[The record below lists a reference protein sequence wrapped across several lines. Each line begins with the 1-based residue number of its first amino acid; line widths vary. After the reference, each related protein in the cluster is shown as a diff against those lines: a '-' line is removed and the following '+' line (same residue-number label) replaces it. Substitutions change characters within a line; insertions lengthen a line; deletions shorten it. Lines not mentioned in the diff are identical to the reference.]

1 MFFSNRHC
9 SISDQIS
16 LWYKDQRSTQFEQ
29 KLPEFHN
36 LVYLMSKDKAK
47 ITVKGSWIMDEMTQ
61 HLMDLY
67 GLNPN
72 VMPFAFQFP
81 RLPPGL
87 TSPVFGIT
95 PNAKNNISKN
105 NDSLNL
111 KLQDFKQM
119 YQKFAA
125 GLFEMHNPGLIPP
138 GHPLY
143 SRQNSIETLNAE
155 NSKLQKE
162 NLDLRKKVEKLSK
175 SKKTT

>member
-1 MFFSNRHC
+1 M
-9 SISDQIS
+9 
-16 LWYKDQRSTQFEQ
+16 YKDQRSTQFEQ
-29 KLPEFHN
+29 KLPRFYN
-36 LVYLMSKDKAK
+36 LVYLTSKDKAK
-47 ITVKGSWIMDEMTQ
+47 ITVEWSLFMDEMTR

-72 VMPFAFQFP
+72 VLPIAFHFP

-87 TSPVFGIT
+87 TTPVFGIS
-95 PNAKNNISKN
+95 PNPQNSVAKN

-125 GLFEMHNPGLIPP
+125 GLFDMHYPGLIPP

-143 SRQNSIETLNAE
+143 SRQNSVETLNAE

-162 NLDLRKKVEKLSK
+162 NLELRKKVEKLSK
-175 SKKTT
+175 DNKTA

>member
-1 MFFSNRHC
+1 MFFLDRHC
-9 SISDQIS
+9 STSDLKS
-16 LWYKDQRSTQFEQ
+16 LWYKDLRSTQFEQ
-29 KLPEFHN
+29 KLPDIHN
-36 LVYLMSKDKAK
+36 LVYLTSKDKAK
-47 ITVKGSWIMDEMTQ
+47 ITVKGSWFMDETTRHM
-61 HLMDLY
+61 MDLY

-72 VMPFAFQFP
+72 VLPFAFQFP

-95 PNAKNNISKN
+95 PKTKNSITKN

-119 YQKFAA
+119 YQKFAS
-125 GLFEMHNPGLIPP
+125 GLFDMHYPGLIPP
-138 GHPLY
+138 GHPLH

-162 NLDLRKKVEKLSK
+162 NMDMTS
-175 SKKTT
+175 